1 MRSSLD
7 GTTKIA
13 MHASC
18 QVDCIQKLWQKSP
31 GIGQF
36 DRGCTVFSHAAPR
49 TCTRRRQRRRHW
61 QATGDCCLECLSIP
75 AARPDLRPAMLTI
88 SAAPYCV
95 QLRFLGQ
102 QRCQALLPPAAV
114 LLVARHFMRC
124 QALLAVANRL
134 AAAASIEQRFQLA
147 YMRGTQL
154 LARQQGLHLLE
165 DTVRWH
171 RRQDG
176 RGGARGDARRVH
188 GPSFQRRCRR
198 PCRAA
203 GQQARQ

>member
-1 MRSSLD
+1 
-7 GTTKIA
+7 

-75 AARPDLRPAMLTI
+75 AARRDLRPAMLTI
-88 SAAPYCV
+88 SAAPHLV
-95 QLRFLGQ
+95 QLRLLGQ

-114 LLVARHFMRC
+114 LLVARHFTRC
-124 QALLAVANRL
+124 QALLAAANRL
-134 AAAASIEQRFQLA
+134 AAAASIEQRFQLT
-147 YMRGTQL
+147 YMGGTQL
-154 LARQQGLHLLE
+154 FARQQGLHLLE
-165 DTVRWH
+165 DAVRWH

-176 RGGARGDARRVH
+176 RGGARGYARRAH
-188 GPSFQRRCRR
+188 GPSFQRRCRC
-198 PCRAA
+198 PSRAA
-203 GQQARQ
+203 GQQARQQ